1 VRTYF
6 QALQGGK
13 MPAWVGDKSSG
24 SILQLLGDLC
34 GTRMIRD
41 RKAKAAVE
49 TQCDILE
56 AIGHVIVAFTFI

>member
-1 VRTYF
+1 
-6 QALQGGK
+6 

-56 AIGHVIVAFTFI
+56 ATGHVIVAFTFI